1 MMAKE
6 KAHIIKD
13 QKLLY
18 NILYT
23 INNEDVFYK
32 NIWKYEIVGGIIEIL
47 ISTKLV
53 WITSDFRL
61 KLTSIGSGT
70 FSSLQNQLVDF
81 EPKTVKSI
89 IQKI

>member
-6 KAHIIKD
+6 KVHIIKD

-32 NIWKYEIVGGIIEIL
+32 NIWKYEIVGGIIEIM

-70 FSSLQNQLVDF
+70 ISSLQNQLVDF